1 MEAQEHIRVFYDGAC
16 PRCVKDRD
24 NFQRLAGKQAS
35 CVEWFDITEQDQALT
50 TLGIDPD
57 KALHELHISVQAKN
71 SEPKILSELDAYIVL
86 MSRARLLKPL
96 AWFIALPLIR
106 PLLSRIYHSMV
117 ERRLAR
123 SGRA

>member
-35 CVEWFDITEQDQALT
+35 CVEWFDITEQDQALV

-86 MSRARLLKPL
+86 MSKVRLLKPL
-96 AWFIALPLIR
+96 AWLMTLPLIR

-123 SGRA
+123 SGRV

>member
-35 CVEWFDITEQDQALT
+35 CVEWFDITEQDQALV

-86 MSRARLLKPL
+86 MSKARLLKPL
-96 AWFIALPLIR
+96 ALLIALPLIR